1 MFRIHD
7 PSVDPDAP
15 GGPLA
20 PVGALIST
28 NREQLW
34 VGSLQED
41 IDVRLVLE
49 EWDEAPPPCGDAWD
63 EEAKGSIYLR
73 GQLSISMGLAGT
85 AVRGLRLA
93 GGVGD
98 YSVRVYAGN
107 RDQVTRRYA
116 QLFDRHRNPL
126 SDEFQQ
132 EKKTLEGL
140 ERYLVQLWRESL
152 ASDGLEP
159 AVPGRP
165 DGGPGGVR
173 AGRPGPPPDAWPAR
187 LARRRLCPAEGAA
200 DLAALRRRQP
210 RSRWCWPRRAGC
222 SGGWPPVP
230 VAAIAVARGARARR
244 GGRTRAVRAERD
256 HRVDHQ
262 RDHRDEQHREQRA
275 DDARPGRAQDAGRPG
290 APECR
295 HAGGQPRIVS
305 REPPLDLGERTLLV
319 HRQRHS
325 ATSASCT
332 G

>member
-15 GGPLA
+15 GGPLP

-63 EEAKGSIYLR
+63 EEAKGAIYLR

-152 ASDGLEP
+152 AATGHRPAALTGLT
-159 AVPGRP
+159 AVTGRP
-165 DGGPGGVR
+165 ASMCPS
-173 AGRPGPPPDAWPAR
+173 PPPDCRWLGPA
-187 LARRRLCPAEGAA
+187 
-200 DLAALRRRQP
+200 
-210 RSRWCWPRRAGC
+210 
-222 SGGWPPVP
+222 
-230 VAAIAVARGARARR
+230 GARAPARR
-244 GGRTRAVRAERD
+244 GVMWRWWLAVLD
-256 HRVDHQ
+256 GTV
-262 RDHRDEQHREQRA
+262 
-275 DDARPGRAQDAGRPG
+275 G
-290 APECR
+290 
-295 HAGGQPRIVS
+295 
-305 REPPLDLGERTLLV
+305 REPCARNGII
-319 HRQRHS
+319 
-325 ATSASCT
+325 A
-332 G
+332 

>member
-1 MFRIHD
+1 MGRRLLQLVIPVTPDRRMFRIHD

-15 GGPLA
+15 GGPLP

-73 GQLSISMGLAGT
+73 GQLSINMGLAGT
-85 AVRGLRLA
+85 AVHGLRLG

-116 QLFDRHRNPL
+116 ELFDHHRNPL

-152 ASDGLEP
+152 SGYGPADAAWAAALWAFTGAAFAPAS
-159 AVPGRP
+159 
-165 DGGPGGVR
+165 
-173 AGRPGPPPDAWPAR
+173 
-187 LARRRLCPAEGAA
+187 GAA
-200 DLAALRRRQP
+200 DWPAERATAPAAALAWAAAGGDVRAW
-210 RSRWCWPRRAGC
+210 SGLVAEIVTWPWLPLVG
-222 SGGWPPVP
+222 
-230 VAAIAVARGARARR
+230 AVGARVIC
-244 GGRTRAVRAERD
+244 VRNGIIA
-256 HRVDHQ
+256 
-262 RDHRDEQHREQRA
+262 
-275 DDARPGRAQDAGRPG
+275 
-290 APECR
+290 
-295 HAGGQPRIVS
+295 
-305 REPPLDLGERTLLV
+305 
-319 HRQRHS
+319 
-325 ATSASCT
+325 
-332 G
+332 

>member
-1 MFRIHD
+1 MSRRLLQLVIPVTPERRMFRIHD

-63 EEAKGSIYLR
+63 EEAKGAIYLR

-98 YSVRVYAGN
+98 YSLRVYAGN

-152 ASDGLEP
+152 A
-159 AVPGRP
+159 AT
-165 DGGPGGVR
+165 
-173 AGRPGPPPDAWPAR
+173 
-187 LARRRLCPAEGAA
+187 
-200 DLAALRRRQP
+200 
-210 RSRWCWPRRAGC
+210 
-222 SGGWPPVP
+222 
-230 VAAIAVARGARARR
+230 GARA
-244 GGRTRAVRAERD
+244 GG
-256 HRVDHQ
+256 
-262 RDHRDEQHREQRA
+262 
-275 DDARPGRAQDAGRPG
+275 
-290 APECR
+290 
-295 HAGGQPRIVS
+295 
-305 REPPLDLGERTLLV
+305 
-319 HRQRHS
+319 
-325 ATSASCT
+325 SASIPE
-332 G
+332 

>member
-1 MFRIHD
+1 MSRRLLQLVIPVTPERRMFRIHD
-7 PSVDPDAP
+7 PSVDPDGP
-15 GGPLA
+15 GGPLP

-63 EEAKGSIYLR
+63 EEAKGAIYLR

-116 QLFDRHRNPL
+116 ELFDRHRNPL

-152 ASDGLEP
+152 AATAAPARTGRTGLTVLTGWPP
-159 AVPGRP
+159 AIRS
-165 DGGPGGVR
+165 
-173 AGRPGPPPDAWPAR
+173 GPPPDSWLGCVGALPVLR
-187 LARRRLCPAEGAA
+187 LAEGA
-200 DLAALRRRQP
+200 RTWP
-210 RSRWCWPRRAGC
+210 VRSRW
-222 SGGWPPVP
+222 PPHSL
-230 VAAIAVARGARARR
+230 AD
-244 GGRTRAVRAERD
+244 RTRGCA
-256 HRVDHQ
+256 
-262 RDHRDEQHREQRA
+262 
-275 DDARPGRAQDAGRPG
+275 AGRPFRG
-290 APECR
+290 W
-295 HAGGQPRIVS
+295 
-305 REPPLDLGERTLLV
+305 
-319 HRQRHS
+319 
-325 ATSASCT
+325 
-332 G
+332 

>member
-1 MFRIHD
+1 MSRRLLQLVIPVTPERRMFRIHD

-15 GGPLA
+15 GGPLP

-63 EEAKGSIYLR
+63 EEAKSAVYLR

-152 ASDGLEP
+152 AAAGYRLAAPD
-159 AVPGRP
+159 RP
-165 DGGPGGVR
+165 DR
-173 AGRPGPPPDAWPAR
+173 AQGY
-187 LARRRLCPAEGAA
+187 
-200 DLAALRRRQP
+200 RQDNTYGL
-210 RSRWCWPRRAGC
+210 AGC
-222 SGGWPPVP
+222 DTLRP
-230 VAAIAVARGARARR
+230 AA
-244 GGRTRAVRAERD
+244 
-256 HRVDHQ
+256 
-262 RDHRDEQHREQRA
+262 
-275 DDARPGRAQDAGRPG
+275 
-290 APECR
+290 
-295 HAGGQPRIVS
+295 
-305 REPPLDLGERTLLV
+305 
-319 HRQRHS
+319 
-325 ATSASCT
+325 
-332 G
+332 

>member
-1 MFRIHD
+1 MSRRLLQLVIPVTPERRMFRIHD

-63 EEAKGSIYLR
+63 EEAKGAIYLR

-152 ASDGLEP
+152 AATGYLP
-159 AVPGRP
+159 AARYRP
-165 DGGPGGVR
+165 DR
-173 AGRPGPPPDAWPAR
+173 AHGYRRPALTGWPMRCGPPPDWCLPASGRCPRSGRRAWPVM
-187 LARRRLCPAEGAA
+187 
-200 DLAALRRRQP
+200 
-210 RSRWCWPRRAGC
+210 
-222 SGGWPPVP
+222 PPWSP
-230 VAAIAVARGARARR
+230 S
-244 GGRTRAVRAERD
+244 
-256 HRVDHQ
+256 
-262 RDHRDEQHREQRA
+262 
-275 DDARPGRAQDAGRPG
+275 PSP
-290 APECR
+290 
-295 HAGGQPRIVS
+295 
-305 REPPLDLGERTLLV
+305 
-319 HRQRHS
+319 
-325 ATSASCT
+325 
-332 G
+332 

>member
-1 MFRIHD
+1 MSRRLLQLVIPVTPERRMFRIHD

-15 GGPLA
+15 GGPLP

-63 EEAKGSIYLR
+63 EEAKGAIYLR
-73 GQLSISMGLAGT
+73 GQLSVSMGLAGT

-152 ASDGLEP
+152 AATGRLILTGLTT
-159 AVPGRP
+159 VTGRP
-165 DGGPGGVR
+165 T
-173 AGRPGPPPDAWPAR
+173 PPPDRWM
-187 LARRRLCPAEGAA
+187 AA
-200 DLAALRRRQP
+200 SHRGP
-210 RSRWCWPRRAGC
+210 RSGSSGPGWTWPM
-222 SGGWPPVP
+222 PP
-230 VAAIAVARGARARR
+230 G
-244 GGRTRAVRAERD
+244 
-256 HRVDHQ
+256 
-262 RDHRDEQHREQRA
+262 
-275 DDARPGRAQDAGRPG
+275 
-290 APECR
+290 
-295 HAGGQPRIVS
+295 
-305 REPPLDLGERTLLV
+305 
-319 HRQRHS
+319 
-325 ATSASCT
+325 
-332 G
+332 

>member
-1 MFRIHD
+1 MSRRLLQLVIPVTPERRMFRIHD

-63 EEAKGSIYLR
+63 EEAKSSVYLR

-152 ASDGLEP
+152 AASDDHAAGLSG
-159 AVPGRP
+159 AGYRS
-165 DGGPGGVR
+165 DAGCGPGG
-173 AGRPGPPPDAWPAR
+173 DDTTWPA
-187 LARRRLCPAEGAA
+187 A
-200 DLAALRRRQP
+200 
-210 RSRWCWPRRAGC
+210 
-222 SGGWPPVP
+222 
-230 VAAIAVARGARARR
+230 
-244 GGRTRAVRAERD
+244 
-256 HRVDHQ
+256 
-262 RDHRDEQHREQRA
+262 
-275 DDARPGRAQDAGRPG
+275 
-290 APECR
+290 
-295 HAGGQPRIVS
+295 
-305 REPPLDLGERTLLV
+305 
-319 HRQRHS
+319 
-325 ATSASCT
+325 
-332 G
+332 

>member
-1 MFRIHD
+1 MSRRLLQLVIPVTPERRMFRIHD

-15 GGPLA
+15 GGPLP

-49 EWDEAPPPCGDAWD
+49 EWDTAPPPCGDAWD
-63 EEAKGSIYLR
+63 EEAKGAIYLR

-152 ASDGLEP
+152 AAADGWL
-159 AVPGRP
+159 
-165 DGGPGGVR
+165 R
-173 AGRPGPPPDAWPAR
+173 AGVVTGWPTARVRGWPTRRGPPPGSRPGGSG
-187 LARRRLCPAEGAA
+187 LCPRSGR
-200 DLAALRRRQP
+200 LRAPRIWRAPRRWWP
-210 RSRWCWPRRAGC
+210 RSRWPMRAAG
-222 SGGWPPVP
+222 S
-230 VAAIAVARGARARR
+230 A
-244 GGRTRAVRAERD
+244 
-256 HRVDHQ
+256 
-262 RDHRDEQHREQRA
+262 
-275 DDARPGRAQDAGRPG
+275 AGRWF
-290 APECR
+290 R
-295 HAGGQPRIVS
+295 W
-305 REPPLDLGERTLLV
+305 
-319 HRQRHS
+319 
-325 ATSASCT
+325 
-332 G
+332 

>member
-1 MFRIHD
+1 MSRRLLQLVIPVTPERRMFRIHD

-152 ASDGLEP
+152 ADETAARRPVP
-159 AVPGRP
+159 AV
-165 DGGPGGVR
+165 VR
-173 AGRPGPPPDAWPAR
+173 GWWPATRCEPPPDFPSPAPGWCPRSGRPTAPWTWPGVR
-187 LARRRLCPAEGAA
+187 RWPTRSRSRRL
-200 DLAALRRRQP
+200 
-210 RSRWCWPRRAGC
+210 
-222 SGGWPPVP
+222 
-230 VAAIAVARGARARR
+230 
-244 GGRTRAVRAERD
+244 TRAERS
-256 HRVDHQ
+256 
-262 RDHRDEQHREQRA
+262 
-275 DDARPGRAQDAGRPG
+275 PAG
-290 APECR
+290 
-295 HAGGQPRIVS
+295 
-305 REPPLDLGERTLLV
+305 
-319 HRQRHS
+319 
-325 ATSASCT
+325 
-332 G
+332 

>member
-7 PSVDPDAP
+7 PAVDPDAP
-15 GGPLA
+15 GGPLP

-49 EWDEAPPPCGDAWD
+49 EWDSAPPPCGDAWD

-73 GQLSISMGLAGT
+73 GHLSINMGLAGS
-85 AVRGLRLA
+85 AVQGLRLG

-116 QLFDRHRNPL
+116 ELFDRHRNPL

-152 ASDGLEP
+152 AVP
-159 AVPGRP
+159 AAGGNPQPRLGNGPVDAEWLLAAWMLLVPAL
-165 DGGPGGVR
+165 D
-173 AGRPGPPPDAWPAR
+173 
-187 LARRRLCPAEGAA
+187 PAEGVA
-200 DLAALRRRQP
+200 DLPDERAAAAAPALALAEAGGVGREPTLVTAAAL
-210 RSRWCWPRRAGC
+210 A
-222 SGGWPPVP
+222 
-230 VAAIAVARGARARR
+230 
-244 GGRTRAVRAERD
+244 T
-256 HRVDHQ
+256 
-262 RDHRDEQHREQRA
+262 
-275 DDARPGRAQDAGRPG
+275 
-290 APECR
+290 AP
-295 HAGGQPRIVS
+295 
-305 REPPLDLGERTLLV
+305 
-319 HRQRHS
+319 
-325 ATSASCT
+325 
-332 G
+332 

>member
-1 MFRIHD
+1 MSRRLLQLVIPVTPERRMFRIHD

-15 GGPLA
+15 GGPLP

-34 VGSLQED
+34 IGSLQED

-63 EEAKGSIYLR
+63 EEAKGAIYLR

-152 ASDGLEP
+152 AAAGYRPTAPYWPERTH
-159 AVPGRP
+159 GYRP
-165 DGGPGGVR
+165 DGSLR
-173 AGRPGPPPDAWPAR
+173 AGRTAMRCGPPPDSCLGASGRYLCSPRGWRTSLARWRGPSHSRPPTRARCCAPAR
-187 LARRRLCPAEGAA
+187 PFRRP
-200 DLAALRRRQP
+200 
-210 RSRWCWPRRAGC
+210 
-222 SGGWPPVP
+222 
-230 VAAIAVARGARARR
+230 
-244 GGRTRAVRAERD
+244 
-256 HRVDHQ
+256 
-262 RDHRDEQHREQRA
+262 
-275 DDARPGRAQDAGRPG
+275 
-290 APECR
+290 
-295 HAGGQPRIVS
+295 
-305 REPPLDLGERTLLV
+305 
-319 HRQRHS
+319 
-325 ATSASCT
+325 
-332 G
+332 

>member
-1 MFRIHD
+1 MSRRLLQLVIPVTPERRMFRIHD

-63 EEAKGSIYLR
+63 EEAKGAIYLR

-85 AVRGLRLA
+85 AVHGLRLA

-98 YSVRVYAGN
+98 YSLRVYAGN

-152 ASDGLEP
+152 
-159 AVPGRP
+159 GR
-165 DGGPGGVR
+165 DR
-173 AGRPGPPPDAWPAR
+173 LPAR
-187 LARRRLCPAEGAA
+187 CSIPAGQHLPILRSGRSRYGLARRLTCAWLRGHVGRALDRRGLGGLGWRGCAGGRVLTRLSRRRRG
-200 DLAALRRRQP
+200 ALRR
-210 RSRWCWPRRAGC
+210 ADI
-222 SGGWPPVP
+222 SGGGDRDMALGP
-230 VAAIAVARGARARR
+230 GARRN
-244 GGRTRAVRAERD
+244 GRASAMRAERD

-262 RDHRDEQHREQRA
+262 RDHGDEQHREQ
-275 DDARPGRAQDAGRPG
+275 
-290 APECR
+290 
-295 HAGGQPRIVS
+295 
-305 REPPLDLGERTLLV
+305 
-319 HRQRHS
+319 
-325 ATSASCT
+325 
-332 G
+332 

>member
-1 MFRIHD
+1 MSRRLLQLVIPVTPERRMFRIHD

-15 GGPLA
+15 GGPLP

-63 EEAKGSIYLR
+63 EEAKGAIYLR

-152 ASDGLEP
+152 AATGCRPVAPNRPERLMVTGRTVLTGWPP
-159 AVPGRP
+159 AMR
-165 DGGPGGVR
+165 R
-173 AGRPGPPPDAWPAR
+173 GPPPDWCLPASCRCLRCGPPRAWSPWLVTSR
-187 LARRRLCPAEGAA
+187 WSPLSPEPTTWTGCCPFRRR
-200 DLAALRRRQP
+200 R
-210 RSRWCWPRRAGC
+210 
-222 SGGWPPVP
+222 
-230 VAAIAVARGARARR
+230 
-244 GGRTRAVRAERD
+244 
-256 HRVDHQ
+256 
-262 RDHRDEQHREQRA
+262 
-275 DDARPGRAQDAGRPG
+275 
-290 APECR
+290 
-295 HAGGQPRIVS
+295 
-305 REPPLDLGERTLLV
+305 
-319 HRQRHS
+319 
-325 ATSASCT
+325 
-332 G
+332 

>member
-7 PSVDPDAP
+7 PSVDPDGP
-15 GGPLA
+15 GGPLP

-63 EEAKGSIYLR
+63 EEAKGAIYLR

-85 AVRGLRLA
+85 AVGGLRLA

-152 ASDGLEP
+152 RSRRRRRRRVVRGLGS
-159 AVPGRP
+159 GRLRVAAGRAQARRWR
-165 DGGPGGVR
+165 GGPGRCLR
-173 AGRPGPPPDAWPAR
+173 ARAS
-187 LARRRLCPAEGAA
+187 RRRRG
-200 DLAALRRRQP
+200 ALRLVAGSRGRDRDLTL
-210 RSRWCWPRRAGC
+210 RSGARGDRRA
-222 SGGWPPVP
+222 
-230 VAAIAVARGARARR
+230 
-244 GGRTRAVRAERD
+244 RAVRAERD

-262 RDHRDEQHREQRA
+262 RDHRDEQDGEQ
-275 DDARPGRAQDAGRPG
+275 
-290 APECR
+290 
-295 HAGGQPRIVS
+295 
-305 REPPLDLGERTLLV
+305 
-319 HRQRHS
+319 
-325 ATSASCT
+325 
-332 G
+332 